1 MAEYNRMET
10 KSEGEAGEG
19 AVARTKGS
27 ERKREG
33 RTKNVG
39 EGGLAK
45 NHHRSLVLLILGPMC
60 LPATYVWGAFRW
72 GNMPA

>member
-39 EGGLAK
+39 EGGRAK
-45 NHHRSLVLLILGPMC
+45 KPSPLTRAVDPWAHVPSGCVRVGCISVG
-60 LPATYVWGAFRW
+60 
-72 GNMPA
+72 